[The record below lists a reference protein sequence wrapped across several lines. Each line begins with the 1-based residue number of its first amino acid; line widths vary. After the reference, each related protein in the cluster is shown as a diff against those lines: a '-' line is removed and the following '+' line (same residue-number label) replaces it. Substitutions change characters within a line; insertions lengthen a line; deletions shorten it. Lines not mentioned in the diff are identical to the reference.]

1 MVLSVV
7 QPLVYLLTLG
17 FGFNALFQQA
27 GKGSYIQFVVPGVVA
42 QTILFTSIFWGI
54 NIMWDKQFGFLKET
68 LVAPVSR
75 LKVMLGG
82 SLGGATIAVIQ
93 GLVLFIIALIFGFHP
108 YSWSMLGITLIVMAM
123 LAVTMVS
130 FSSGIGAIVNDMQGF
145 MAITNFLVIPLF
157 FLSSA
162 LFPLDIEANSESIP
176 LNDNFFDV
184 IICSNSFHHYLHP
197 DKAMKEIRRLL
208 KPGGKIFILDPTAD
222 TLFIKFIDKII
233 KLVESAHVK
242 MYSTKEF
249 KQLMTT
255 AELQYLESRTIKGE
269 KVHIGEK

>member
-1 MVLSVV
+1 MNTVSVLWLRQMKRYKRSGIRMVISVV

-27 GKGSYIQFVVPGVVA
+27 GKGSYIQFLVPGVVA
-42 QTILFTSIFWGI
+42 QVILFTSIFWGI

-93 GLVLFIIALIFGFHP
+93 GLMLFIVALIFGFHP
-108 YSWSMLGITLIVMAM
+108 YSWPMLGLTLLIMSM

-145 MAITNFLVIPLF
+145 MAITNFLVLPLF

-162 LFPLDIEANSESIP
+162 LFPLDNVPTVMKVIASANPLTYAVDAMRGSMVNQSHFGLPVDFAVMGGLMILLIWFSIYRF
-176 LNDNFFDV
+176 NR
-184 IICSNSFHHYLHP
+184 IQ
-197 DKAMKEIRRLL
+197 A
-208 KPGGKIFILDPTAD
+208 
-222 TLFIKFIDKII
+222 
-233 KLVESAHVK
+233 
-242 MYSTKEF
+242 
-249 KQLMTT
+249 
-255 AELQYLESRTIKGE
+255 
-269 KVHIGEK
+269 

>member
-1 MVLSVV
+1 MNTVSILWLRQMKRYKRSGVRMVLSVV

-27 GKGSYIQFVVPGVVA
+27 GRGSYIQFVVPGVVA

-93 GLVLFIIALIFGFHP
+93 GLVLFIIALVFGFHP
-108 YSWSMLGITLIVMAM
+108 YSWSMLGLTLIVMAM

-162 LFPLDIEANSESIP
+162 LFPLDNVPKVMKVIASANPLTYAVDAMRASLVNQSHFGLPVDFTVMGATMIGLIWFSIYRF
-176 LNDNFFDV
+176 NR
-184 IICSNSFHHYLHP
+184 IQ
-197 DKAMKEIRRLL
+197 A
-208 KPGGKIFILDPTAD
+208 
-222 TLFIKFIDKII
+222 
-233 KLVESAHVK
+233 
-242 MYSTKEF
+242 
-249 KQLMTT
+249 
-255 AELQYLESRTIKGE
+255 
-269 KVHIGEK
+269 

>member
-1 MVLSVV
+1 MNTVSILWMRQMKRYKRSGIRMVLSVV

-82 SLGGATIAVIQ
+82 SLGGASIVVI
-93 GLVLFIIALIFGFHP
+93 
-108 YSWSMLGITLIVMAM
+108 
-123 LAVTMVS
+123 
-130 FSSGIGAIVNDMQGF
+130 QGF

-162 LFPLDIEANSESIP
+162 LSPLDNVPKVMKVIASANPLTYAVDAMRASLVNQSHFGLPVDFTVMAATMIVLIWFSIYRF
-176 LNDNFFDV
+176 NR
-184 IICSNSFHHYLHP
+184 IQ
-197 DKAMKEIRRLL
+197 A
-208 KPGGKIFILDPTAD
+208 
-222 TLFIKFIDKII
+222 
-233 KLVESAHVK
+233 
-242 MYSTKEF
+242 
-249 KQLMTT
+249 
-255 AELQYLESRTIKGE
+255 
-269 KVHIGEK
+269 